1 MPNPTTD
8 HPEFDYSAAVCEAR
22 ACAKSCG
29 RWVEICIIWV
39 TAHQAKAV
47 AGDRSRGNPL
57 KLKTFQ

>member
-1 MPNPTTD
+1 MG
-8 HPEFDYSAAVCEAR
+8 YR
-22 ACAKSCG
+22 
-29 RWVEICIIWV
+29 WV